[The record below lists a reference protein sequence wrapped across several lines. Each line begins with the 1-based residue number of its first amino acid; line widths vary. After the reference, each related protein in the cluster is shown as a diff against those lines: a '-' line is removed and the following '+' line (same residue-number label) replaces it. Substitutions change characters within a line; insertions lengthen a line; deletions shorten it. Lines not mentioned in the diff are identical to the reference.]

1 MTGPLPV
8 PDPPPRADLHPWWV
22 HVPPG
27 ERALRR
33 RELLWAR
40 LVSRLR
46 RRRVAIAAALLFYLL
61 LGLIPLAFGQPHLT
75 AFALLPLLLV
85 PPVAYLAY
93 VIAWVEF
100 HR

>member
-1 MTGPLPV
+1 M
-8 PDPPPRADLHPWWV
+8 
-22 HVPPG
+22 PPG

-33 RELLWAR
+33 RELFWAR
-40 LVSRLR
+40 LLSRLR
-46 RRRVAIAAALLFYLL
+46 RRRVAIAAALVFYLV

-93 VIAWVEF
+93 LIAWVEF